1 ERLGTDHIDLY
12 QCHRFDA
19 DAPLDETLRAL
30 DDLVSAGKVLYIGV
44 SEWTAGQLDE
54 ARAVG
59 DRLLLDPIVSNQPQY
74 SLLWRRIEEDVIPV
88 SERLG
93 VGQIVWSPL
102 AQGVLSGKYR
112 PGEPTPRD
120 TRAGHPDPQTSQF
133 VRLFMREDIL
143 EAVQRLRPI
152 ADDLGLTMAQ
162 LAIAWVLRQPNV
174 AGAIVGASRPEQLAD
189 QLGDGHPLL
198 AHRIDERR
206 LDAVARGQEAVL
218 HEHLRRRLALVG
230 HAVAQLEGHQAL
242 HERGQRCRGLQRDL
256 RVHDAH
262 LDRPEAGLRADV
274 PPQKR
279 RLRERLEAQQQVDRA
294 HVIGVAVERARDA
307 DAGEGLEERRARR
320 GQPAVAP
327 LPERRVGRQGEQHRQ
342 VRAQPVDRADRVL
355 GLGHAHVDVQR
366 ERRLAPREL
375 AHRAVDDL
383 VALAARD

>member
-1 ERLGTDHIDLY
+1 MRYRRLGAAGVKVSEISLGSWLTYGGHVDDRAAEACIHRAYELGVNLFDTADVYRRGDAERVVGRALARYPRSSYVLATKVYFPTGEGPNDRGLSRKHVLESCHASLERLGTDHIDLY

-74 SLLWRRIEEDVIPV
+74 SLLWRRIEDDVIPV

-93 VGQIVWSPL
+93 IGQIVWSPL

-112 PGEPTPRD
+112 PAEPTPRY

-174 AGAIVGASRPEQLAD
+174 AGAIVGASRPEQLDDNCAASGVELPPD
-189 QLGDGHPLL
+189 ALL
-198 AHRIDERR
+198 RIDE
-206 LDAVARGQEAVL
+206 AVSAVL
-218 HEHLRRRLALVG
+218 PL
-230 HAVAQLEGHQAL
+230 QL
-242 HERGQRCRGLQRDL
+242 
-256 RVHDAH
+256 
-262 LDRPEAGLRADV
+262 PAG
-274 PPQKR
+274 
-279 RLRERLEAQQQVDRA
+279 
-294 HVIGVAVERARDA
+294 
-307 DAGEGLEERRARR
+307 
-320 GQPAVAP
+320 
-327 LPERRVGRQGEQHRQ
+327 
-342 VRAQPVDRADRVL
+342 
-355 GLGHAHVDVQR
+355 
-366 ERRLAPREL
+366 
-375 AHRAVDDL
+375 
-383 VALAARD
+383 